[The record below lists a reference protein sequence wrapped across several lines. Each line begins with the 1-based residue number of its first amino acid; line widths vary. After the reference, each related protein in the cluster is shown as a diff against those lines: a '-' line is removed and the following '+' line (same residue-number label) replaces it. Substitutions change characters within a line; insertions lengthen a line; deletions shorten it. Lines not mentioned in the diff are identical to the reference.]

1 MNEQE
6 ISNNSSTAGHKR
18 RGPFLPR
25 DDLANNN
32 NEIDEVSNNSSQSNE
47 LKNNTTN
54 NNSKPPQPPTNKR
67 KKMKHIPVKS
77 SGYGQSTMLQPPPS
91 SPANSINSTSSNHSI
106 NSSSSR
112 LNRHTNNNKSAV
124 VRGRTNNNNNNRGL
138 RSRSPS
144 PSITTNLHQRSSQ
157 QRQHNNN
164 KHRSQ
169 SPSIGRKNL
178 MLHTTSNNT
187 TTTNNIN
194 NKGIKGTMRRSR
206 TPSPLVKH
214 PRHSN
219 NHHSSSSR
227 MNQNSKQKKV
237 SALQK
242 LKNES
247 PARRKR
253 HVANNTNNV
262 GGEEMV
268 LSPTTSLLEQT
279 SSLLST
285 NLGSNNIQVG
295 RSTMNGEKKDYSN
308 YSTLEVDPTPVK
320 EAKRL
325 SSIFNNKRIGG
336 GGLLEGIDEADTGLD
351 DGLDAENVNG
361 IVGLRSGVGS
371 GGSGLGSGGVGL
383 GSGGG
388 LNNKFGSPTVDKE
401 EKKSSPLSY
410 SKVLRKGLN
419 ANNGGAGGSS
429 LAMQLFQSS
438 NTTNGQ
444 GTTNN
449 SSSSNGTNNTQLST
463 VDTTTSQITTL
474 SNTLFSRS
482 SGIDT
487 NNIQRLLTKSRAQHP
502 TGVGSVGGGAT
513 GSKGGGSSK
522 GGGGE
527 VKQWDLR
534 KRLELK
540 DEELGMLRTALSD
553 LLVGKDTF
561 VKGAID
567 IEKELRYTLNEAM
580 NTKSSLVNQL
590 KVQNVESE
598 KMAEEIEGMARE
610 CDEHVT
616 KYEVLSTELNNT
628 KEEISKLQQNA
639 TEHEVSLALVQS
651 KLDESN
657 AAKEEALTQLASM
670 NSSKEEA
677 IQEVESRIRA
687 EMNEQLSKLQS
698 ENSILKKEMVLKAKE
713 TMDICTVLNV
723 DRSDVN
729 FTDVSASN
737 SFCNVVKD
745 RVEQLHVQLKDKEEV
760 ELKLKSCKVEL
771 EKVTTDYQAA
781 LETVTK
787 KDSDM
792 SELLKSIGDIQ
803 RSNQDREQ
811 EVATQR
817 KAAED
822 RATVA
827 ESQAV
832 KCREQIISLDHE
844 KKTLEEA
851 LESSKITCTTHE
863 STITNL
869 QKEIA
874 DSKVEHVQND
884 SQLQLE
890 RDLRSKAEEKEAE
903 ERAERVALA
912 AQLNAQVQE
921 HATSEKQLR
930 ESMESMERTLTEQI
944 RLKEGEATSKDAE
957 IAKCKETITGL
968 EAHQLSLKQSLNE
981 QTSMLSASKE
991 EEIGRLKGEIA
1002 NLESKLKSEVNK
1014 LESAGIVSQ
1023 AKVEELE
1030 EIIRK
1035 GQVERKRMHTII
1047 QELRGNVRVFAR
1059 IRPFLTDDGK
1069 QGEEGN
1075 TPHVSHDGDIVSVVS
1090 SALCIFVLPPSSLYI
1105 SHIICRALIID

>member
-1 MNEQE
+1 M
-6 ISNNSSTAGHKR
+6 
-18 RGPFLPR
+18 
-25 DDLANNN
+25 
-32 NEIDEVSNNSSQSNE
+32 
-47 LKNNTTN
+47 
-54 NNSKPPQPPTNKR
+54 
-67 KKMKHIPVKS
+67 
-77 SGYGQSTMLQPPPS
+77 
-91 SPANSINSTSSNHSI
+91 NSTSSNHSK
-106 NSSSSR
+106 NSSTSSR
-112 LNRHTNNNKSAV
+112 YRQQHGNKSAAM
-124 VRGRTNNNNNNRGL
+124 RGRTNNNNNNSRGL

-144 PSITTNLHQRSSQ
+144 PSTTNIHHQQ
-157 QRQHNNN
+157 QRQHNN

-178 MLHTTSNNT
+178 MLLRTTNNNNT
-187 TTTNNIN
+187 TNNSTNS
-194 NKGIKGTMRRSR
+194 GMKGTMRRSR

-214 PRHSN
+214 PRHHN
-219 NHHSSSSR
+219 QHSSHINQSS
-227 MNQNSKQKKV
+227 NKQKKV

-247 PARRKR
+247 PARKR
-253 HVANNTNNV
+253 HLANNNNTNNNGGMG

-268 LSPTTSLLEQT
+268 LSPTTSLLQQT
-279 SSLLST
+279 SSLLSK
-285 NLGSNNIQVG
+285 NECKDY
-295 RSTMNGEKKDYSN
+295 STDKGMKDYSN

-325 SSIFNNKRIGG
+325 SSIFNNKRIGA
-336 GGLLEGIDEADTGLD
+336 GLLEGIDEADTGLE
-351 DGLDAENVNG
+351 AENVRSG
-361 IVGLRSGVGS
+361 IVGLRSGLDNGLVNEGS
-371 GGSGLGSGGVGL
+371 LDSRGLND
-383 GSGGG
+383 GG
-388 LNNKFGSPTVDKE
+388 LKSNKFGSPIVTKE
-401 EKKSSPLSY
+401 EEKSSPLSY
-410 SKVLRKGLN
+410 SKVLRRGLN
-419 ANNGGAGGSS
+419 VNDGGAGAAAAVGDGGV
-429 LAMQLFQSS
+429 AMQLFQPPS
-438 NTTNGQ
+438 NTTDGQ

-449 SSSSNGTNNTQLST
+449 SSSSNDTTQSSTT
-463 VDTTTSQITTL
+463 VDTTASQITTL

-487 NNIQRLLTKSRAQHP
+487 TNIQRLLTKSRAQHP
-502 TGVGSVGGGAT
+502 TGVGSVGGGAA
-513 GSKGGGSSK
+513 SSN
-522 GGGGE
+522 GGE

-567 IEKELRYTLNEAM
+567 IEKTLRYTLNEAM

-598 KMAEEIEGMARE
+598 KMAEELEGMARE

-616 KYEVLSTELNNT
+616 KYEVLNAELNST
-628 KEEISKLQQNA
+628 KDEMNKLQQNA

-657 AAKEEALTQLASM
+657 AAKEETLTQLASM

-713 TMDICTVLNV
+713 TMDICTVMNV
-723 DRSDVN
+723 NRSDVN
-729 FTDVSASN
+729 FTDVSATN

-745 RVEQLHVQLKDKEEV
+745 RVEQLHLQLKDKEDV

-771 EKVTTDYQAA
+771 EKVTTAYQTA

-811 EVATQR
+811 EVSNQR
-817 KAAED
+817 KTAED
-822 RATVA
+822 RASAAENTV
-827 ESQAV
+827 V
-832 KCREQIISLDHE
+832 KCREQIIALDHE

-851 LESSKITCTTHE
+851 LEASKTACTTHE
-863 STITNL
+863 STITTL

-930 ESMESMERTLTEQI
+930 ESMESMQATLTEQI
-944 RLKEGEATSKDAE
+944 RLKEEEVTSKDAE

-1002 NLESKLKSEVNK
+1002 NLESKLRSEVDK

-1090 SALCIFVLPPSSLYI
+1090 GCVLS
-1105 SHIICRALIID
+1105 

>member
-6 ISNNSSTAGHKR
+6 ISNSSNKAGHKR

-32 NEIDEVSNNSSQSNE
+32 DDDSDELSNNSNQSNE
-47 LKNNTTN
+47 LLKNNNTTN

-77 SGYGQSTMLQPPPS
+77 SGYGQSTMLQPPPP
-91 SPANSINSTSSNHSI
+91 SPANSINSTSSNYSI
-106 NSSSSR
+106 NSSTSR
-112 LNRHTNNNKSAV
+112 YRHTNNNKSMS
-124 VRGRTNNNNNNRGL
+124 VRGRTSNNNRGL

-144 PSITTNLHQRSSQ
+144 PSTNIHHHHQ
-157 QRQHNNN
+157 QRHNNN

-178 MLHTTSNNT
+178 MLLHTTTSNNT
-187 TTTNNIN
+187 TNNTNNKN
-194 NKGIKGTMRRSR
+194 GMKHNGMRRSR

-214 PRHSN
+214 PRHHN
-219 NHHSSSSR
+219 QHSSHINQSS
-227 MNQNSKQKKV
+227 NKQKNNKV

-253 HVANNTNNV
+253 HVANNNTNT
-262 GGEEMV
+262 GKEEMV

-279 SSLLST
+279 SSLLNNNSSNFTSSNNHFSST
-285 NLGSNNIQVG
+285 NGTNSKG
-295 RSTMNGEKKDYSN
+295 MNTKDYSN

-325 SSIFNNKRIGG
+325 SSIFNSRGAGG
-336 GGLLEGIDEADTGLD
+336 GRLLEGIDETDTGLE
-351 DGLDAENVNG
+351 AENG
-361 IVGLRSGVGS
+361 SSLFDSRGLN
-371 GGSGLGSGGVGL
+371 GSGLKS
-383 GSGGG
+383 
-388 LNNKFGSPTVDKE
+388 NKFGSPIVTNE

-410 SKVLRKGLN
+410 SKVLRRGLN
-419 ANNGGAGGSS
+419 VNDGGAGAAAGGDGGV
-429 LAMQLFQSS
+429 AMQLFQPTS
-438 NTTNGQ
+438 NTTDGQ
-444 GTTNN
+444 GITNN
-449 SSSSNGTNNTQLST
+449 SSSNGTNNTQLST
-463 VDTTTSQITTL
+463 VDTTASQITTL

-487 NNIQRLLTKSRAQHP
+487 TNIQRLLTKSRAQHP
-502 TGVGSVGGGAT
+502 TGVGSVSAGSGA
-513 GSKGGGSSK
+513 SSK
-522 GGGGE
+522 NGGE

-561 VKGAID
+561 VTGAID
-567 IEKELRYTLNEAM
+567 IEKTLRYTLNETM
-580 NTKSSLVNQL
+580 STKSSLVNQL
-590 KVQNVESE
+590 RVQNDESE
-598 KMAEEIEGMARE
+598 KMAEELEVMARE

-616 KYEVLSTELNNT
+616 KYEVLSTEVNNT

-639 TEHEVSLALVQS
+639 TEHEVSLAVVQS

-657 AAKEEALTQLASM
+657 VAKEEALEQLASM

-698 ENSILKKEMVLKAKE
+698 ENAILKKELILKAKE
-713 TMDICTVLNV
+713 TMDICTVMNV

-745 RVEQLHVQLKDKEEV
+745 RVEQLHMQLKDNEEV

-803 RSNQDREQ
+803 RSNQDREH
-811 EVATQR
+811 ETDCDMYVKTQ
-817 KAAED
+817 
-822 RATVA
+822 
-827 ESQAV
+827 
-832 KCREQIISLDHE
+832 
-844 KKTLEEA
+844 
-851 LESSKITCTTHE
+851 
-863 STITNL
+863 
-869 QKEIA
+869 
-874 DSKVEHVQND
+874 
-884 SQLQLE
+884 
-890 RDLRSKAEEKEAE
+890 
-903 ERAERVALA
+903 
-912 AQLNAQVQE
+912 
-921 HATSEKQLR
+921 KQ
-930 ESMESMERTLTEQI
+930 
-944 RLKEGEATSKDAE
+944 
-957 IAKCKETITGL
+957 
-968 EAHQLSLKQSLNE
+968 
-981 QTSMLSASKE
+981 QT
-991 EEIGRLKGEIA
+991 
-1002 NLESKLKSEVNK
+1002 
-1014 LESAGIVSQ
+1014 Q
-1023 AKVEELE
+1023 TVEEN
-1030 EIIRK
+1030 EI
-1035 GQVERKRMHTII
+1035 EMD
-1047 QELRGNVRVFAR
+1047 E
-1059 IRPFLTDDGK
+1059 
-1069 QGEEGN
+1069 
-1075 TPHVSHDGDIVSVVS
+1075 
-1090 SALCIFVLPPSSLYI
+1090 
-1105 SHIICRALIID
+1105 